1 MNCQTRDVS
10 GINVNCLT
18 NVGRFV
24 RRDTEAGQ
32 VTGRGA
38 DAQDCSKC
46 RGDYTETLRRMLMD
60 REGILDMLVK
70 GRGSG

>member
-10 GINVNCLT
+10 GINLNGLT

-32 VTGRGA
+32 LTGLGA
-38 DAQDCSKC
+38 DVQDCSKC
-46 RGDYTETLRRMLMD
+46 RDYAETLRRMLMD

>member
-32 VTGRGA
+32 LTGLGT
-38 DAQDCSKC
+38 DVQDGSKC
-46 RGDYTETLRRMLMD
+46 RDYAEMLRRMLMD